1 MPIRIIRQDITK
13 MTCDAI
19 VNPSNED
26 LYPGGGVDAAI
37 HEAAGHELTEATC
50 KLGGVELGGARI
62 TKGYALPCKYI
73 IHTAGPVWCGGDHDE
88 ERILTSCYTECLRLA
103 VEAGCGSVA
112 FPLISSG
119 LYGYPKD
126 KVMKVAISAISD
138 FLMEHELEVY
148 IVVFDKTAFAIS
160 EKLFSDVTAYIDD
173 FYTEATLPIYD
184 SLREERNYASFTR
197 ARLSRDGSAS
207 PSAREEA
214 KPTRRPKPPKGI
226 VASEAAAPTS
236 LEDMLKELDKGFA
249 ATLFELIDSRGMTDV
264 ECYKRAN
271 VDKKTFSKIKCNK
284 NYKPSKITAVSFAIA
299 LRLDMEETK
308 RLLGTVGFTLSRSS
322 VFDVIIEYFVTTGN
336 YESIFDVNDTL
347 YQFDQETLG
356 VLSQ

>member
-19 VNPSNED
+19 VNPSNEE

-37 HEAAGHELTEATC
+37 HEAAGHELTEATR

-62 TKGYALPCKYI
+62 TKGYALPCKYV

-88 ERILTSCYTECLRLA
+88 ERILTSCYTECLKLA

-160 EKLFSDVTAYIDD
+160 EKLFADVTAYVDD
-173 FYTEATLPIYD
+173 FYT
-184 SLREERNYASFTR
+184 
-197 ARLSRDGSAS
+197 
-207 PSAREEA
+207 
-214 KPTRRPKPPKGI
+214 
-226 VASEAAAPTS
+226 
-236 LEDMLKELDKGFA
+236 
-249 ATLFELIDSRGMTDV
+249 
-264 ECYKRAN
+264 
-271 VDKKTFSKIKCNK
+271 
-284 NYKPSKITAVSFAIA
+284 
-299 LRLDMEETK
+299 
-308 RLLGTVGFTLSRSS
+308 
-322 VFDVIIEYFVTTGN
+322 
-336 YESIFDVNDTL
+336 
-347 YQFDQETLG
+347 
-356 VLSQ
+356 